1 MSEIQP
7 PLPGFA
13 SHRIDLAENGVLKV
27 SYIQAIVADH
37 YRIPPREM
45 TSQRRSQ
52 WIARP
57 RQVAM
62 YLTRELTPKSYPDI
76 GRNFGGRDHTTVI
89 HACKRIEKLMR
100 DDVEIREDVHALHS
114 RLTR

>member
-1 MSEIQP
+1 
-7 PLPGFA
+7 LPGFA
-13 SHRIDLAENGVLKV
+13 NHRIDLAENGVLKV

-37 YRIPPREM
+37 FRIPPREM

-62 YLTRELTPKSYPDI
+62 YMTRELTPKSYPDI
-76 GRNFGGRDHTTVI
+76 GRNFGGRDHSTVI
-89 HACKRIEKLMR
+89 HACKRVEQMMREDANFR
-100 DDVEIREDVHALHS
+100 DDVASLLF